1 LKNSY
6 LYSLILFFLSVC
18 ALAQQQ
24 EIDSL
29 KNVLKTTKEDTSK
42 ILTLRV
48 LSIYTDSLVYA
59 DEALKISQKLN
70 YQKGLA
76 LSYAAYGDHYYRN
89 QKYDLAL
96 DNYIK
101 CKKIAEENGYKKLL
115 AGIYKVIG
123 YIYRPTEPIIAAE
136 YYNKSLSLYKKLKQ
150 DLACSYLYSA
160 LGNVYEGTPNG
171 TVSALDNYEKSL
183 EIRQRLGQPEEIAAS
198 LNETSRIY
206 QQLGETAKAAILW
219 EHGLAI
225 AEKVNNTEN
234 IVYFCNLIGHN
245 YCYKNDYKKALEYQ
259 ERAYDSVIV
268 TKPLNYSILSE
279 VCLGLA
285 TTYSK
290 IGEHVKATENYQRY
304 IAANDTI
311 RNRVNNNNLTNLKH
325 LLATEREKEHL
336 LLKDAEIENQKI
348 IVEKQ
353 IVLRNAFLIGFA
365 LVIALVI
372 FIYKGYRQKQKA
384 NYKLDITNK
393 KIEHAYKII
402 EEKTKSITD
411 SIHYALR
418 IQRAALPHRSEIW
431 STFENSFVLYKPK
444 DIVSGDFYWFHKN
457 ENSILIAAVD
467 CTGHGVPGAF
477 MSLIG
482 SERLND
488 SVINE
493 NNPGKILS
501 LLNKGVKAS
510 LRQSEDAESTRD
522 GMDIALCS
530 VDIANKKLCYAGA
543 NRPLWIIRK
552 NSNTIEEIKATKT
565 SIGGLTENNQVF
577 ENHTLSFEQGDS
589 FYIFTDGFY
598 DQFGGKEE
606 KKLSSK
612 KLKEVLLSIQNKS
625 MHDQEKYLSDFLESW
640 KGNLEQVDDILV
652 IGIKL

>member
-1 LKNSY
+1 M
-6 LYSLILFFLSVC
+6 SVC
-18 ALAQQQ
+18 AFAQQR

-42 ILTLRV
+42 IFI
-48 LSIYTDSLVYA
+48 LSILSRNTDSLVYTN
-59 DEALKISQKLN
+59 EALKISQKLN

-76 LSYAAYGDHYYRN
+76 LSYADYGDHYYRN

-96 DNYIK
+96 ENYIK
-101 CKKIAEENGYKKLL
+101 CKKIAEEKGYRELL
-115 AGIYKVIG
+115 AKTYQYIG
-123 YIYRPTEPIIAAE
+123 FIYRPSDPIIAAE
-136 YYNKSLSLYKKLKQ
+136 YYNKSLSLYKNLKQ
-150 DLACSYLYSA
+150 YLDCSYLYSA
-160 LGNVYEGTPNG
+160 IGNVYEGTPNG
-171 TVSALDNYEKSL
+171 IASALDNYEKSL
-183 EIRQRLGQPEEIAAS
+183 EIRQRLGHPEEIAAS

-206 QQLGETAKAAILW
+206 QQLGKTDKAAILW

-234 IVYFCNLIGHN
+234 IIYFCNLIGQN
-245 YCYKNDYKKALEYQ
+245 YCNKKDYKKALEYQ

-268 TKPLNYSILSE
+268 TNPLNYSILSE

-285 TTYSK
+285 ATYSK
-290 IGEHVKATENYQRY
+290 TGEYVKSTENYERY

-311 RNRVNNNNLTNLKH
+311 KSRVNNTNLTNLKH

-348 IVEKQ
+348 LVEKQ

-384 NYKLDITNK
+384 NFKLDITNK

-418 IQRAALPHRSEIW
+418 IQKAALPHRSEIW

-457 ENSILIAAVD
+457 KNSILIAAVD

-488 SVINE
+488 AVINE
-493 NNPGKILS
+493 NNPGAILS
-501 LLNKGVKAS
+501 ALNKGVKAS

-530 VDIANKKLCYAGA
+530 VDIANKKLYYAGA
-543 NRPLWIIRK
+543 NRPLWIVRK

-565 SIGGLTENNQVF
+565 SIGGLTDNNHVF

-598 DQFGGKEE
+598 DQFGGKEG

-612 KLKEVLLSIQNKS
+612 KFKEALLSIQNKS
-625 MHDQEKYLSDFLESW
+625 MHDQEKHLSDFLESW

>member
-1 LKNSY
+1 MKKRY
-6 LYSLILFFLSVC
+6 LYSFILFLFSV
-18 ALAQQQ
+18 LTYAQQQ

-29 KNVLKTTKEDTSK
+29 KNVLKATKEDTSRV
-42 ILTLRV
+42 LTLRL
-48 LSIYTDSLVYA
+48 LSIYTDSLSYA
-59 DEALKISQKLN
+59 HEALQLSQKNN
-70 YQKGLA
+70 YSKGLA
-76 LSYAAYGDHYYRN
+76 LSYATFGAHYYRN

-96 DNYIK
+96 EYFIK
-101 CKKIAEENGYKKLL
+101 SKRIAEEKGYNTIL
-115 AGIYKVIG
+115 AGIYKLIG
-123 YIYRPTEPIIAAE
+123 YIYRPSEPIIAAE
-136 YYNKSLSLYKKLKQ
+136 YYNKSLTLYKQLKQ

-171 TVSALDNYEKSL
+171 TKSALENYEKSL
-183 EIRQRLGQPEEIAAS
+183 EIRQRLGQPEEIASS

-206 QQLGETAKAAILW
+206 LQLGQTDKAAILW
-219 EHGLAI
+219 EHGLTI
-225 AEKVNNTEN
+225 AENANDTEN

-245 YCYKNDYKKALEYQ
+245 YYNKKDYQKALEYQ
-259 ERAYDSVIV
+259 ERAYNLVI
-268 TKPLNYSILSE
+268 TTNPLNYSMLGE

-285 TTYSK
+285 NAYAKTNQHIKSIT
-290 IGEHVKATENYQRY
+290 NYQRY
-304 IAANDTI
+304 IEANDTV
-311 RNRVNNNNLTNLKH
+311 RNRTNNTNLTNLKH
-325 LLATEREKEHL
+325 MLATEREKEHL

-348 IVEKQ
+348 TLEKQ
-353 IVLRNAFLIGFA
+353 IVLRNAFLVGFA

-402 EEKTKSITD
+402 EDKTKSITD

-431 STFENSFVLYKPK
+431 ATFKNSFVLYKPK

-457 ENSILIAAVD
+457 ENTILIAAVD

-488 SVINE
+488 AVINE
-493 NNPGKILS
+493 NNPGNILS
-501 LLNKGVKAS
+501 LLNKGVKTS
-510 LRQSEDAESTRD
+510 LRQSENAESTRD

-530 VDIANKKLCYAGA
+530 IDLKNKLLCYAGA

-552 NSNTIEEIKATKT
+552 NSNSIEEIKPTKT

-577 ENHTLSFEQGDS
+577 ENHTLKYEEGDS

-598 DQFGGKEE
+598 DQFGGKNG

-612 KLKEVLLSIQNKS
+612 TLKELLLSIQDKS

-640 KGNLEQVDDILV
+640 KGNLEQVDDILI
-652 IGIKL
+652 IGVKL